1 MNNSIK
7 SIFRKLKQQIT
18 RLIYDRDLDD
28 TFISNDFGFGR
39 GTPIDR
45 IYIENFLKKYAEE
58 ISGECLEFG
67 DTSYIDKFGKSVSK
81 KYTFNYSEESSKIK
95 NIIMGD
101 LTKLDNLSA
110 NSFDCILCI
119 NVLNFIY
126 DLPSAVQGLKKL
138 IKPNG
143 KIIVTMAGVCAHIS
157 RYDMDRWG
165 DYWRLTDKAAMKLF
179 KDAELNIDKI
189 QTYGNP
195 YACSAQVNGFS
206 MEDLLQEK
214 IIPSHPDYQL
224 LVACMLSK

>member
-1 MNNSIK
+1 MNNYIK
-7 SIFRKLKQQIT
+7 SILRKLKQQLS
-18 RLIYDRDLDD
+18 RMVFKKDLGDN
-28 TFISNDFGFGR
+28 FISNDFGFGR

-45 IYIENFLKKYAEE
+45 MYIDSFFKKHAGE
-58 ISGECLEFG
+58 ISGVCLEFG
-67 DTSYIDKFGKSVSK
+67 DTSYIDEFGESVSK
-81 KYTFNYSEESSKIK
+81 KYEFNYSEESSKIN

-101 LTKLDNLSA
+101 LTKLDSLAA

-126 DLPSAVQGLKKL
+126 DLPLAVQGLKKL

-143 KIIVTMAGVCAHIS
+143 KIIITMAGVSAHIS

-179 KDAELNIDKI
+179 KDAGLNIDKV

-195 YACSAQVNGFS
+195 YACSAQINGYS
-206 MEDLLQEK
+206 MEDLSQEK
-214 IIPSHPDYQL
+214 IITYHQDYQL
-224 LVACMLSK
+224 LVACILSK